1 MYYFLAQ
8 HSLIFLTYVHLN
20 LYLRTMMLIVS
31 SMLLTL
37 EMVDDSDEE
46 LYKMG
51 IALKTSAEKEESN
64 LEELSKLKQLLVGKN
79 DSDGRDENRNT
90 EMQQEIAGL
99 KDDLAKLRQQI
110 VKKDEEIKEL
120 ESELD

>member
-1 MYYFLAQ
+1 
-8 HSLIFLTYVHLN
+8 
-20 LYLRTMMLIVS
+20 MLIVS

-79 DSDGRDENRNT
+79 DSDGRDETRNT